1 MQGWFDYS
9 GFPTEVSFPVGSF
22 VFQSGQPYLGNQK
35 ALMMLMKRQKWLV
48 MKIFPCHFINL
59 DQRSFIRLQKAGED
73 QKWRPSEE
81 LSHSYCPT
89 AQLVLFPSFLPFS
102 HSCCISCWPDWKKW
116 RKVSNFA
123 DFDWK
128 LVVNSIWQAHQEN
141 QKVSMDKCPS
151 DFISFVKICVFIQW
165 LELIL
170 KRGDPTGKETSVLE
184 FNSSL
189 YRQIGKKTPRIRYML
204 WSVFNTVHGQHSTII
219 TR

>member
-1 MQGWFDYS
+1 
-9 GFPTEVSFPVGSF
+9 
-22 VFQSGQPYLGNQK
+22 
-35 ALMMLMKRQKWLV
+35 

-81 LSHSYCPT
+81 LSHSYCHT
-89 AQLVLFPSFLPFS
+89 AQFALFPSFLPFS

-141 QKVSMDKCPS
+141 QKVSMDKCRS
-151 DFISFVKICVFIQW
+151 DFISLVKICVFIQW

-170 KRGDPTGKETSVLE
+170 KRSDPTEKETSVC
-184 FNSSL
+184 SL
-189 YRQIGKKTPRIRYML
+189 ISIKVVAVPLPWQCHCPIL
-204 WSVFNTVHGQHSTII
+204 WRKFWS
-219 TR
+219 

>member
-1 MQGWFDYS
+1 MLCYISLKSNQIITD
-9 GFPTEVSFPVGSF
+9 TEVSFPVGSF

-81 LSHSYCPT
+81 LSLSYCPT
-89 AQLVLFPSFLPFS
+89 AQFVLFPSFLPFS

-170 KRGDPTGKETSVLE
+170 KRTDPTEKETSV
-184 FNSSL
+184 ND
-189 YRQIGKKTPRIRYML
+189 RKM
-204 WSVFNTVHGQHSTII
+204 
-219 TR
+219 

>member
-1 MQGWFDYS
+1 
-9 GFPTEVSFPVGSF
+9 
-22 VFQSGQPYLGNQK
+22 
-35 ALMMLMKRQKWLV
+35 

-81 LSHSYCPT
+81 LSLSYCPT
-89 AQLVLFPSFLPFS
+89 AQFVLFPSFLPFS

-116 RKVSNFA
+116 RKVSNLA

-141 QKVSMDKCPS
+141 KKVSMDKCPS

-170 KRGDPTGKETSVLE
+170 KRTDPTEKETSVHHSVGALLSN
-184 FNSSL
+184 FHIAD
-189 YRQIGKKTPRIRYML
+189 QILVLDVKISTPDIKFWRWQSIPVKMKL
-204 WSVFNTVHGQHSTII
+204 
-219 TR
+219 

>member
-1 MQGWFDYS
+1 
-9 GFPTEVSFPVGSF
+9 
-22 VFQSGQPYLGNQK
+22 
-35 ALMMLMKRQKWLV
+35 MKRQKWLV

-73 QKWRPSEE
+73 KKWRPSEE

-89 AQLVLFPSFLPFS
+89 AQFVLFPSFLPFS

-170 KRGDPTGKETSVLE
+170 KRGDPTGKETSVP
-184 FNSSL
+184 
-189 YRQIGKKTPRIRYML
+189 KTCKYKSQDGLHPP
-204 WSVFNTVHGQHSTII
+204 VV
-219 TR
+219 

>member
-1 MQGWFDYS
+1 
-9 GFPTEVSFPVGSF
+9 
-22 VFQSGQPYLGNQK
+22 
-35 ALMMLMKRQKWLV
+35 

-81 LSHSYCPT
+81 LSHSHCPT
-89 AQLVLFPSFLPFS
+89 AQFVLFPSFLPFS

-170 KRGDPTGKETSVLE
+170 KRSDPTEKETSVYKSLK
-184 FNSSL
+184 NSKLSRRVSSGKVEVEAFPSH
-189 YRQIGKKTPRIRYML
+189 RQL
-204 WSVFNTVHGQHSTII
+204 
-219 TR
+219 

>member
-1 MQGWFDYS
+1 
-9 GFPTEVSFPVGSF
+9 
-22 VFQSGQPYLGNQK
+22 
-35 ALMMLMKRQKWLV
+35 

-89 AQLVLFPSFLPFS
+89 AQFVHFPSFLPFS

-128 LVVNSIWQAHQEN
+128 LVVNSIWQAHQEK
-141 QKVSMDKCPS
+141 QQVSMDIGQVSIWLHQFCKDLCLYS
-151 DFISFVKICVFIQW
+151 VTRAHLKTQW
-165 LELIL
+165 PDWERNFCSLIW
-170 KRGDPTGKETSVLE
+170 KAFEIPMWTNVQDD
-184 FNSSL
+184 
-189 YRQIGKKTPRIRYML
+189 
-204 WSVFNTVHGQHSTII
+204 H
-219 TR
+219 